1 MIDLE
6 AVRKLD
12 VQDGNLLVVP
22 ENTEQGDMELL
33 CEALAFVT
41 PGCRVVI
48 VRGPLEL
55 MDVGA
60 MNKLGWYRA

>member
-12 VQDGNLLVVP
+12 VQYGNLLVVP
-22 ENTEQGDMELL
+22 ENTEQAEMELL
-33 CEALAFVT
+33 CEALAYMT

-48 VRGPLEL
+48 VRGPVEL
-55 MDVGA
+55 LDVGG

>member
-12 VQDGNLLVVP
+12 IQDGNLLVVP
-22 ENTEQGDMELL
+22 ENTDQEDMRLL
-33 CEALAFVT
+33 LEALNRMKS
-41 PGCRVVI
+41 GCQVLI

>member
-22 ENTEQGDMELL
+22 ENAEQADMELL
-33 CEALAFVT
+33 CEALAFMT

-48 VRGPLEL
+48 VRGPVEL
-55 MDVGA
+55 MGVGD
-60 MNKLGWYRA
+60 MNRLGWYRA

>member
-6 AVRKLD
+6 RVQQLN

-22 ENTEQGDMELL
+22 ENTEQVDMELL
-33 CEALAFVT
+33 CEALAYMT

-48 VRGPLEL
+48 VRGPVEQL
-55 MDVGA
+55 DVGA

>member
-22 ENTEQGDMELL
+22 ENADQEDMRLL
-33 CEALAFVT
+33 LEALNRMKSGRQVI
-41 PGCRVVI
+41 I
-48 VRGPLEL
+48 VRGPVEL
-55 MDVGA
+55 IDVGD

>member
-22 ENTEQGDMELL
+22 ENTEQADMELL
-33 CEALAFVT
+33 CEALAYMT
-41 PGCRVVI
+41 PDCRVVI
-48 VRGPLEL
+48 VRGPVEL
-55 MDVGA
+55 LDVGG

>member
-1 MIDLE
+1 MIDLD

-22 ENTEQGDMELL
+22 ENTEQADMELL
-33 CEALAFVT
+33 CGALVYMT
-41 PGCRVVI
+41 PDCRVVI
-48 VRGPLEL
+48 VRGPVEL

>member
-1 MIDLE
+1 MIDLD

-22 ENTEQGDMELL
+22 ANTEQGDMELL
-33 CEALAFVT
+33 CEALAFMT

-48 VRGPLEL
+48 IRGPVEHL
-55 MDVGA
+55 DVGA